1 MLKTIIMYYPYQKG
15 RYEVAPGLLP
25 FPKDFGNGDWDR
37 KVFQIGDDF
46 SMFRAQFERNRR
58 SEPVSKYVCLSD
70 GSHGQK
76 ADPASVGA
84 IAAWVARQLAEEYPE
99 KISIEESV
107 GASGDEL
114 RFQSRFT
121 NESFVLVPALNAVK
135 SQSPARNPS
144 EAVEY
149 TSAWDAMGAQVP
161 EDLAIWRLND
171 DGSEQLEAL
180 HLNAPNHWAAG
191 EKVGRTFAQ
200 VHTPVAHIETIVP
213 WAVNLL
219 NGVLTK
225 GPFTRFAWGVGS
237 DCRYNHHP
245 EPAPGIDPKEW
256 HGRSFNPAEPKLYA
270 RVERQVLWGFGD
282 LKRALFTIRTYF
294 HDIGEMKRTH
304 PEAVKGLADAIESMS
319 PKSLVYKGLVQDREN
334 ILAWL
339 K

>member
-1 MLKTIIMYYPYQKG
+1 MLKTFIMYYPYQKG

-25 FPKDFGNGDWDR
+25 FPKDFGNGEWDR

-46 SMFRAQFERNRR
+46 SVFRNQFEQNRR
-58 SEPVSKYVCLSD
+58 NEPVSKYVCLSD
-70 GSHGQK
+70 GSHGRS
-76 ADPASVGA
+76 ADPAAVGA
-84 IAAWVARQLAEEYPE
+84 VAAWIARQLAQEYPE
-99 KISIEESV
+99 KISLEESD
-107 GASGDEL
+107 GEL
-114 RFQSRFT
+114 QFQSQLT
-121 NESFVLVPALNAVK
+121 NDAFVLMPALNAVK
-135 SQSPARNPS
+135 MQSGT
-144 EAVEY
+144 VEY
-149 TSAWDAMGAQVP
+149 ANAWDAMGAQTP

-219 NGVLTK
+219 TGVLKK
-225 GPFTRFAWGVGS
+225 GPFTRFAWGVGT
-237 DCRYNHHP
+237 DGRYNHHP

-270 RVERQVLWGFGD
+270 RVERQVLWGFAD
-282 LKRALFTIRTYF
+282 LNRALFTIRTYF
-294 HDIGEMKRTH
+294 HDVGEMKRTH
-304 PEAVKGLADAIESMS
+304 PEAVRGLAEAIETMS
-319 PKSLVYKGLVQDREN
+319 PQALVYKGLVHDREN